1 MEKDLR
7 QAGETLEGL
16 LNGSMKIL
24 QKKRGYRFSLDA
36 LLLAHFIRLKG
47 SGPAVEFGT
56 GSAVIPLIL
65 QRRFGQKKIIGIEIQ
80 ENLADMARRSI
91 RMNEMEDRIE
101 IIAGDVREIR
111 TICKPRTC
119 SVVFFNPPYR
129 KAASGKINAD
139 TEKALARHE
148 IKGSLGDFLAAAR
161 YILKAAG
168 SVFVIYPARRL
179 VELLQ
184 RMRLNGMEP
193 KRVRMVHTK
202 ACSEGS
208 FVLAEGVKEAGEQ
221 LEIMPPLFIYDEKG
235 WYTEEMMALFREI
248 SGDFPSSCG

>member
-7 QAGETLEGL
+7 QAGETLDDL
-16 LNGSMKIL
+16 LNGSLRIL
-24 QKKRGYRFSLDA
+24 QKRKGYRFSLDA

-65 QRRFGQKKIIGIEIQ
+65 QRRFGRKKIIGIEIQ

-91 RMNEMEDRIE
+91 RMNAMEDRIE
-101 IIAGDVREIR
+101 IIAGDVRKIR
-111 TICKPRTC
+111 NICKPRTC
-119 SVVFFNPPYR
+119 PVVFFNPPYR
-129 KAASGKINAD
+129 KAVSGRINAD

-148 IKGSLGDFLAAAR
+148 IEGSLSEFLAAAR
-161 YILKAAG
+161 YILKEAG

-179 VELLQ
+179 VELLH
-184 RMRLNGMEP
+184 RMRLNGIEP
-193 KRVRMVHTK
+193 KRMRMVHTK

-208 FVLAEGVKEAGEQ
+208 FVLVEGVKEGGEQ
-221 LEIMPPLFIYDEKG
+221 LEIMPPLFIYDAKG
-235 WYTEEMMALFREI
+235 GYTEEMMALFREI
-248 SGDFPSSCG
+248 SGDSPSSCG